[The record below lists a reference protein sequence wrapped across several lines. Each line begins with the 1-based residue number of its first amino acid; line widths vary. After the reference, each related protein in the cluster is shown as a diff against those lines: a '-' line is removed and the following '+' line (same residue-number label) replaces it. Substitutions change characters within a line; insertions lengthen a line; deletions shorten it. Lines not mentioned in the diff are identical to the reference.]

1 MTRQKII
8 YKYAEEFLDSLDF
21 VDYVI
26 YRLDYSKEDRKILF
40 DLKEDR
46 TLTAEEYEEISSD
59 VHKEFCKIVE
69 KEY

>member
-26 YRLDYSKEDRKILF
+26 YRLSYSKEDRKILF
-40 DLKEDR
+40 DLKKDR
-46 TLTAEEYEEISSD
+46 TFTAEEYEEISSD
-59 VHKEFCKIVE
+59 VHEEFCKIVK